1 MIRLASL
8 VAMCVSGAVLW
19 AGDSGQIS
27 VQVMDNYGN
36 SVKAP
41 IISLENDGNIV
52 QLSQD
57 GSTVVPYGNYKL
69 TVVVPGFK
77 KTLLNITVNQPRQM
91 LSVALQLGGVE
102 GPTPGCSVYGRIYPD
117 GSATRVRAMQMFG
130 TMLADVAVDSQGSY
144 AIQGLECGDYMLMVF
159 GPKGCISVKYPR
171 FTRDARIDFH
181 LPREVS
187 ADCATSK

>member
-1 MIRLASL
+1 
-8 VAMCVSGAVLW
+8 MCVSGAVLW

-77 KTLLNITVNQPRQM
+77 KTLLNITVNQP
-91 LSVALQLGGVE
+91 
-102 GPTPGCSVYGRIYPD
+102 PGCSVYGRIYPD